1 MGTWC
6 KDLWSWCKD
15 FLASCRDFLDC
26 CKGFLSCRRLFFSCC
41 REFLTEP
48 VFKKYLFSWDN
59 VSGNNGDK
67 KILQNFPELQSFL
80 RDDLAYLFSISSN
93 FKPDLENNNIYDLK
107 KVFRDKKHP
116 LSINAK
122 ISKLDKDEWKIED
135 EGKEYKIIESNNKL
149 KIYDSAIVWEKN
161 AEIQKR
167 HDGKSI
173 RIRRDENA
181 AKIKIDVQEEKAT
194 LKISYDRTIDLKV
207 KTEDGKRNIYFIE
220 FPHSK
225 VWRVLVSII
234 FVIISPLLWKAVLM
248 DLIIIPCNFWAP
260 WAMYFLWE
268 LILYLSVILWLPI
281 HNIWECIER
290 VNYVAVDE
298 KEFRQQISGNLN
310 TVSTLVAFSI
320 AFIVLSMS
328 IYFTTQLFSNVE
340 LNVFKLVMGLLVVGA
355 IFLVVTLEAYDSCLN
370 PAFNSAQIERL
381 YTKGWWLYT
390 FGIYSIVV
398 ALLLYIYLLEPLITI
413 MGVLLFMVTFSIY
426 LKTECNIKPKCN
438 QSIKRRIDK

>member
-26 CKGFLSCRRLFFSCC
+26 CKGFLSCRRVFFSCC
-41 REFLTEP
+41 KDFLTEP

-93 FKPDLENNNIYDLK
+93 FKTDLENNSIYDLK

-122 ISKLDKDEWKIED
+122 ISKLDNDGWKIED

-149 KIYDSAIVWEKN
+149 KIYDSAIVWVKN

-207 KTEDGKRNIYFIE
+207 KTEDDKLNIYYVE
-220 FPHSK
+220 FPHSQW
-225 VWRVLVSII
+225 WRVLATVA
-234 FVIISPLLWKAVLM
+234 FVILSLFLWKADLM
-248 DLIIIPCNFWAP
+248 DLFIINKPWAP
-260 WAMYFLWE
+260 WAILSLWT
-268 LILYLSVILWLPI
+268 LILYLSLILWLPF
-281 HNIWECIER
+281 HNIWECIEK
-290 VNYVAVDE
+290 VDYAAVE
-298 KEFRQQISGNLN
+298 KEEFREKIR
-310 TVSTLVAFSI
+310 STLVAFSI
-320 AFIVLSMS
+320 AFIVLSLS
-328 IYFTTQLFSNVE
+328 IITAQTFHDIAGNV
-340 LNVFKLVMGLLVVGA
+340 LKPAIGMLIAGVILL
-355 IFLVVTLEAYDSCLN
+355 IVTFEIYDSSLN
-370 PAFNSAQIERL
+370 PAFNSAQIARL
-381 YTKGWWLYT
+381 YAKGWWLYT
-390 FGIYSIVV
+390 IGIYSIII
-398 ALLLYIYLLEPLITI
+398 ALLLYVYSLEPLITI
-413 MGVLLFMVTFSIY
+413 IGVILFIVAFTYY
-426 LKTECNIKPKCN
+426 LRTRCEITK
-438 QSIKRRIDK
+438 